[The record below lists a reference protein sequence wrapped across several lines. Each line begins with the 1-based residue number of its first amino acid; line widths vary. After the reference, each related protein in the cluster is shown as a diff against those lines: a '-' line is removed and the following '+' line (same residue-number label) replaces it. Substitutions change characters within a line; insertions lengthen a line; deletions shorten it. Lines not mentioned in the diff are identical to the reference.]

1 MIIPGFFNNSGK
13 RLSIL
18 VHFTF
23 GEQAL
28 DQFSGNRVNDKHGGR
43 AKNHIRRTG
52 GIRTPHDFCGFFR
65 NHLEFKRSRGIAR
78 HLFGVHQPEYKFF
91 PGGIFEICFFN
102 IFPGK
107 NITPGTP

>member
-52 GIRTPHDFCGFFR
+52 GIRTPHDFAASSGTILNLNVPGELPGTCLVSTSQ
-65 NHLEFKRSRGIAR
+65 NIN
-78 HLFGVHQPEYKFF
+78 FF
-91 PGGIFEICFFN
+91 PAAFLKFVF
-102 IFPGK
+102 
-107 NITPGTP
+107 